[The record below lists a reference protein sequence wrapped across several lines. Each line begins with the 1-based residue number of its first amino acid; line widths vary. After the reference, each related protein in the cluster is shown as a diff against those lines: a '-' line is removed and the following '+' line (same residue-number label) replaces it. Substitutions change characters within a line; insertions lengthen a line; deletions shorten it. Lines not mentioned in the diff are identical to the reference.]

1 LDDSLGAMM
10 RFLMENQ
17 LYDDTMIVF
26 MNDHGMGAKGTL
38 YEQGSR
44 IMQIIRYPELFPA
57 GKVLPDDFV
66 VSSVDLAKIIFDL
79 AKTKV
84 KYGKNDYVIDSNN
97 WVQDALDYFDHG
109 RTDFSNTDDTLY
121 DDVLGR
127 YRFMDVFNSHA
138 IVTADYKYIFRQ
150 TKVVETLTGAPNMY
164 PQILDSEQIYDLRS
178 DPLEQDNRIKDPKLD
193 TEIGIFR
200 DIMMKYIIDRGCPLF
215 ICKVPPT
222 AKDDDASMLV
232 RGLDINHESND
243 NVIWYNV
250 IIICIL
256 CLILLIIFISNYTVN
271 QHYDKRKKISEC
283 TENSPLL
290 I

>member
-1 LDDSLGAMM
+1 
-10 RFLMENQ
+10 
-17 LYDDTMIVF
+17 
-26 MNDHGMGAKGTL
+26 MG
-38 YEQGSR
+38 
-44 IMQIIRYPELFPA
+44 
-57 GKVLPDDFV
+57 DDFE

-79 AKTKV
+79 A
-84 KYGKNDYVIDSNN
+84 
-97 WVQDALDYFDHG
+97 
-109 RTDFSNTDDTLY
+109 
-121 DDVLGR
+121 
-127 YRFMDVFNSHA
+127 
-138 IVTADYKYIFRQ
+138 Q

-178 DPLEQDNRIKDPKLD
+178 DPLEQDNRIKDPKLNA
-193 TEIGIFR
+193 EIGIFR

-222 AKDDDASMLV
+222 ANDDDAEMMV
-232 RGLDINHESND
+232 TALDIEHNSHH
-243 NVIWYNV
+243 IWYNV

-256 CLILLIIFISNYTVN
+256 CLILLIIFISNYIVN